1 MEPDPVT
8 VFPVTSMVSTEVSS
22 LVFLIVIFPLST
34 STFSL
39 KFSTMFVLTAIPVAW
54 WAGVVL
60 VKYGLPVSCEV
71 KLKAVV
77 DEIPA

>member
-1 MEPDPVT
+1 MPEPDT
-8 VFPVTSMVSTEVSS
+8 VFPVTSIVSTVLSS
-22 LVFLIVIFPLST
+22 LVFFIVIFPLST

-39 KFSTMFVLTAIPVAW
+39 KFSTMFALTAIPVAW

-77 DEIPA
+77 EEIPA